1 MKLIKFLIIF
11 FFKRNFYLINSPLQY
26 INLVEFLSYKKTL
39 SEYKNIFV
47 GYCST
52 VSKEQIKYLNYNI
65 YSLNFNIWYLD
76 EIMSVNLF
84 HFIFNFQK
92 RLKRKFKFCLIG
104 DFSYYLFGQFLNKSS
119 ASLLLDEGV
128 KLLIFDK
135 ETTTKKLNCSIFTV
149 FNIKNSNFK
158 IIKNNFNYIKSTMS
172 IKKKIDNNV
181 VFLLGTGIFL
191 HSERSFGLKLY
202 LRDFIEKNKNK
213 QIIYFP
219 HRLENDIISSF
230 KNFSIIKP
238 KVPIEIFIL
247 QNNYFPA
254 LIAGFYSTALYNLR
268 NLIVDK
274 NVKIMNINF
283 DLNKFKWDEQE
294 KTQVIL
300 FNNQLA
306 QTGVKNFYL

>member
-11 FFKRNFYLINSPLQY
+11 FFKRKFYLINSPLQY
-26 INLVEFLSYKKTL
+26 INFVEFLSYEKTL
-39 SEYKNIFV
+39 SEHKNIFV
-47 GYCST
+47 GYCSAA
-52 VSKEQIKYLNYNI
+52 SKEQIKHLNYNI
-65 YSLNFNIWYLD
+65 YSLNFNILYLD
-76 EIMSVNLF
+76 EIINVNLF
-84 HFIFNFQK
+84 HLIFSFQK

-119 ASLLLDEGV
+119 TFVLLDEGV
-128 KLLIFDK
+128 KLLTFDNQITK
-135 ETTTKKLNCSIFTV
+135 KKLNCTLFTI

-158 IIKNNFNYIKSTMS
+158 IIKNNFNYIKSIMS
-172 IKKKIDNNV
+172 QKKKIDKNV
-181 VFLLGTGIFL
+181 IFLLGTGIFL

-202 LRDFIEKNKNK
+202 LKDFIEKNKNK
-213 QIIYFP
+213 QIVYFP
-219 HRLENDIISSF
+219 HRLENDIINSF

-247 QNNYFPA
+247 QNNYYPVM
-254 LIAGFYSTALYNLR
+254 IAGFYSTALYNLR

-274 NVKIMNINF
+274 NVEIININF

-300 FNNQLA
+300 FDNQLA
-306 QTGVKNFYL
+306 QAGVKNFYL

>member
-11 FFKRNFYLINSPLQY
+11 FFKRKFYLINSPLQY
-26 INLVEFLSYKKTL
+26 INFVEFLSYEKTL
-39 SEYKNIFV
+39 SEHKNIFV
-47 GYCST
+47 GYCSAA
-52 VSKEQIKYLNYNI
+52 SKEQIKHLNYNI
-65 YSLNFNIWYLD
+65 YSLNFNILYLD
-76 EIMSVNLF
+76 EIINVNLF
-84 HFIFNFQK
+84 HLIFSFQK

-119 ASLLLDEGV
+119 TFVLLDEGV
-128 KLLIFDK
+128 KLLTFDNQIAK
-135 ETTTKKLNCSIFTV
+135 KKLNCTLFTV
-149 FNIKNSNFK
+149 FNIESSNFK
-158 IIKNNFNYIKSTMS
+158 IIKNNFNYIKSIMS
-172 IKKKIDNNV
+172 QKKKIDNNV
-181 VFLLGTGIFL
+181 IFLLGTGIFL

-202 LRDFIEKNKNK
+202 LKDFIEKNKNK
-213 QIIYFP
+213 QIVYFP
-219 HRLENDIISSF
+219 HRLENDIINSF

-247 QNNYFPA
+247 QNNYYPV

-274 NVKIMNINF
+274 NVEIMNINF

-306 QTGVKNFYL
+306 QAGVKNFYL